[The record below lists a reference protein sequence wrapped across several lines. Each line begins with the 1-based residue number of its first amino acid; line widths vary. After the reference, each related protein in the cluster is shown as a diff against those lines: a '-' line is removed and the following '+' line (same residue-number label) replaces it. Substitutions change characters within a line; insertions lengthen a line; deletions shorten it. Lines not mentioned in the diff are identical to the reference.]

1 MRDSVYIIDGTIA
14 DYSNGVLT
22 IKAPCDDWELLCK
35 REISKVKIQLMD
47 GRPLSDKQRRACYA
61 LIGAIADWSGDDK
74 VSIKEYMKLDFW
86 QSHLED
92 LNEQIFSLSNAPM
105 SLIAEFQ
112 RFLVRF
118 IVSNDVPTKWSLLGM
133 VDDVGDYIYSCL
145 IAKKCCVCGRKADLH
160 HVDRVGMGRNR
171 EEIIHEGMEV
181 LPLCREHH
189 DELHMKGQVEFMDL
203 YHLDGG
209 IELDKTLCRIY
220 GLKRQKKKAE
230 ESKC

>member
-1 MRDSVYIIDGTIA
+1 MRDSVYIIDGTIT
-14 DYSNGVLT
+14 DYRNGVLT
-22 IKAPCDDWELLCK
+22 IKAPCDDWELMCK
-35 REISKVKIQLMD
+35 REISKVKVQLMD
-47 GRPLSDKQRRACYA
+47 GRTLSDKQRRSCYA

-74 VSIKEYMKLDFW
+74 ISIKDYMKIEFW

-92 LNEQIFSLSNAPM
+92 LNDQIFSLSNAPM
-105 SLIAEFQ
+105 SLVAEFQ

-145 IAKKCCVCGRKADLH
+145 IAKKCCICGRKADLH
-160 HVDRVGMGRNR
+160 HVDRVGMGRDR

-189 DELHMKGQVEFMDL
+189 DELHMKGQDSFMDL
-203 YHLDGG
+203 YHLESG
-209 IELDKTLCRIY
+209 IELDRTLCRIY
-220 GLKRQKKKAE
+220 GLKSRRKKEGK
-230 ESKC
+230 